1 MVGYLVRRLTD
12 LVIAVLGVSTIVFVL
27 LRLSGDPV
35 AMLVPQDATA
45 EQIEEVRRS
54 YGFSDPLWVQYV
66 RFLGN
71 AAQGDLG
78 RSLQFRR
85 PSVELVLETLPATLQ
100 LTFAALL
107 FATIVAVPAGVLA
120 AVNRNTALD
129 KLLTVLTLLGQSM
142 PYFWL
147 GILLIMIFAV
157 RLGLLPTS
165 GSGGLQHLILPA
177 ITLSAGSMART
188 SRLVRSG
195 MLRVLSQ
202 DYVRTAHAKGLSRL
216 AVLSRHALR
225 NAAIPVVTVLT
236 LDFGV
241 LLGGAVVTET
251 IFAWPGLGRL
261 IVQAISLRDFPV
273 VQAGVLYL
281 SIVFVILNAL
291 ADLLYVQLDPR
302 IRHA

>member
-27 LRLSGDPV
+27 LRLSGDPI

-281 SIVFVILNAL
+281 SIVFVVLNAL

>member
-281 SIVFVILNAL
+281 SIVFVVLNAL